1 VRQVISKKL
10 IHRFENDHANDVA
23 QALAEHQIRGIPVL
37 NRDKRLV
44 GMVALAELGP
54 SEIDAVKTALV
65 TGSSG
70 NPWACPPFQKFVPNL
85 ETQASTASFSGI
97 PRERSRRLLQEE
109 NSWPIAN

>member
-1 VRQVISKKL
+1 MRGSAVRQVISKKL

-54 SEIDAVKTALV
+54 SEIDAVK
-65 TGSSG
+65 
-70 NPWACPPFQKFVPNL
+70 
-85 ETQASTASFSGI
+85 
-97 PRERSRRLLQEE
+97 RRS
-109 NSWPIAN
+109 